1 MAYIREDQADIR
13 VSLEGVPYGDSWKE
27 AEGGNLE
34 ADSAKAR
41 PGGMGREV
49 SAGGPASRS
58 DLTVRT
64 NMSDV
69 VATWHPT
76 FEAGVGWQPVRVTL
90 AWLNPDRT
98 PTGATTTKR
107 GTLKAA
113 NLPDM
118 GGGADVALYE
128 IVVDCDELAA

>member
-13 VSLEGVPYGDSWKE
+13 VSLNGTPFGDSWNE

-41 PGGMGREV
+41 AGGMGREV
-49 SAGGPASRS
+49 SAGGPASRG
-58 DLTVRT
+58 DLTVRI
-64 NMSDV
+64 NHSDV
-69 VATWHPT
+69 VATWLPV
-76 FEAGVGWQPVRVTL
+76 FESFVGWGPIRVTL

-98 PTGATTTKR
+98 PTGTTTTRR
-107 GTLKAA
+107 GTLKAV
-113 NLPDM
+113 NTPDM
-118 GGGADVALYE
+118 GGGADVSQFE